1 MFIGCGGWAYWQVD
15 RPFQTTSDKLAD
27 YATVFNFVEINNTF
41 YNIPSIKDVKSW
53 RARVPNDFQ
62 FAVKCSRKISHDNPL
77 VSIESNFQAMEQ
89 MFQICG
95 VLNAVALIIQTPPRF
110 IPTAQNLIFADTFF
124 AHYADAPIA
133 LVWEPRGARWTD
145 PPKKAAFKRIL
156 TNYNLTHCIDIT
168 KEKPLHSAEI
178 SYTRIFGKG
187 RKNQWQFDDAEIQ
200 ELHNRASDLPKTT
213 YVTFHT
219 QRQTHDAARMKAF
232 DETGRLVS
240 VSGAYGVN
248 SVMLAVDEYQ
258 KYPIT
263 KQELLDAHGWKIIDI
278 SENRRVR
285 ANKLLRNLPDTEFP
299 TRKKLKISVERLFR
313 GMGQKNMD
321 EVLME

>member
-1 MFIGCGGWAYWQVD
+1 
-15 RPFQTTSDKLAD
+15 
-27 YATVFNFVEINNTF
+27 
-41 YNIPSIKDVKSW
+41 
-53 RARVPNDFQ
+53 
-62 FAVKCSRKISHDNPL
+62 
-77 VSIESNFQAMEQ
+77 
-89 MFQICG
+89 
-95 VLNAVALIIQTPPRF
+95 
-110 IPTAQNLIFADTFF
+110 
-124 AHYADAPIA
+124 
-133 LVWEPRGARWTD
+133 
-145 PPKKAAFKRIL
+145 
-156 TNYNLTHCIDIT
+156 
-168 KEKPLHSAEI
+168 
-178 SYTRIFGKG
+178 
-187 RKNQWQFDDAEIQ
+187 
-200 ELHNRASDLPKTT
+200 LPKTT